1 MEVAVKRILFV
12 LTAISVSFASTYA
25 SESNDSS
32 LEIVS
37 DSSAEAEVASGLFNN
52 AYLAYGTGGS
62 FLHSGDA
69 KFNRWMGVVGLGV
82 GHAFNK
88 LYVGGECLLDIMRSK
103 SKENEGVRSNGLH
116 PQVTLKAG
124 WIGGDATLFYGKVGG
139 MHSKGKYYGNDKSK
153 FSSLIGGGIYRA
165 FNAKYGAGV
174 EADYS
179 TGFKENGKKVN
190 QGWNLRVLLHYNVP
204 F

>member
-1 MEVAVKRILFV
+1 MKRVLFV
-12 LTAISVSFASTYA
+12 LAAILMSFAGVNA
-25 SESNDSS
+25 MEGNDSS
-32 LEIVS
+32 LEVM
-37 DSSAEAEVASGLFNN
+37 DDGSSEADVAGSLFNN
-52 AYLAYGTGGS
+52 AYLAYGLGGS

-88 LYVGGECLLDIMRSK
+88 IYVGGECLFDIMRSK
-103 SKENEGVRSNGLH
+103 SKENGDIKSNGLH
-116 PQVTLKAG
+116 SQLALKAG
-124 WIGGDATLFYGKVGG
+124 WIGGGTTLFYGKFGG
-139 MHSKGKYYGNDKSK
+139 AHSKGKYYGNDRSK
-153 FSSLIGGGIYRA
+153 FSSLIGGGVYRA

-174 EADYS
+174 EADYN
-179 TGFKENGKKVN
+179 TGFKENGKKIN

>member
-1 MEVAVKRILFV
+1 MKRVLFILA
-12 LTAISVSFASTYA
+12 AISVSFASVNA
-25 SESNDSS
+25 MESEGSSLGMVDDSS
-32 LEIVS
+32 S
-37 DSSAEAEVASGLFNN
+37 EAEVAGVLFNN
-52 AYLAYGTGGS
+52 AYLAYGIGGS
-62 FLHSGDA
+62 FLHSGDS
-69 KFNRWMGVVGLGV
+69 KFNRFMGVVGLGV

-103 SKENEGVRSNGLH
+103 SKENGDVKSNGLH
-116 PQVTLKAG
+116 PQLALKAG
-124 WIGGDATLFYGKVGG
+124 WIGGGTTLFYGKFGG
-139 MHSKGKYYGNDKSK
+139 VHSKGKYYGNNKSK
-153 FSSLIGGGIYRA
+153 FSSLIGGGVYRA

-179 TGFKENGKKVN
+179 TGFKENGKKIN